1 VVFFVVTK
9 HGSVVREVSE
19 GNAITATG
27 EKVE

>member
-9 HGSVVREVSE
+9 QGRVVREVSE
-19 GNAITATG
+19 GNAIVATG

>member
-9 HGSVVREVSE
+9 HGRVVREVSE